1 MNLSHLVN
9 ALKYLMLIPF
19 IFIGVCLFRIF
30 VSSIINLDLT
40 KKAIQEN
47 LKLNRAVSTFDL
59 YGTFVV
65 YLIMAWNVFAF
76 LSTNNLI

>member
-9 ALKYLMLIPF
+9 ALEYLMLIPF
-19 IFIGVCLFRIF
+19 IFIGVCLFVVF
-30 VSSIINLDLT
+30 VYSIVDLELT

-47 LKLNRAVSTFDL
+47 LKLSRAVSTFDL

-65 YLIMAWNVFAF
+65 YSVMVWNVFAL

>member
-9 ALKYLMLIPF
+9 ALEYLMLILF
-19 IFIGVCLFRIF
+19 VGIGLGFFVLLVC
-30 VSSIINLDLT
+30 SIVDLELT

-47 LKLNRAVSTFDL
+47 LKLSRAVSTFDL
-59 YGTFVV
+59 YGTFIV
-65 YLIMAWNVFAF
+65 YSVMAWNVFAL